1 MIDSQKN
8 LLNVIGELSAIIE
21 LEREVGDFVSPEA
34 LKVLKRS
41 VDRLK
46 RVYEYEFKTQ

>member
-1 MIDSQKN
+1 MVDCQKN

-21 LEREVGDFVSPEA
+21 LEREIGDFVSPEA
-34 LKVLKRS
+34 LTVLKRS

-46 RVYEYEFKTQ
+46 QVYEYEYGIR